1 MPTGRNVHGIPKLSL
16 HNGKELA
23 QQAPSWRQPTWWF
36 ADGSPLRLL
45 EWELQGG
52 VQWLEAILQRI
63 LLVEF
68 YQLLQR
74 KQQDRCSPRGPAH
87 NGDTAEGATS
97 NSSCETGPPSGLPGH
112 RHLECSPWWGAHSLT
127 GQPGPFYG
135 EEITLS
141 QGSSPNSQFISW

>member
-23 QQAPSWRQPTWWF
+23 RQAPSWRQPTWWF

-45 EWELQGG
+45 ERELQGG

-74 KQQDRCSPRGPAH
+74 KQQDRWSPRGPAH
-87 NGDTAEGATS
+87 DGDTDGRS
-97 NSSCETGPPSGLPGH
+97 YIQRLMWNRSSFWPPWQKMPWMLPMM
-112 RHLECSPWWGAHSLT
+112 
-127 GQPGPFYG
+127 
-135 EEITLS
+135 
-141 QGSSPNSQFISW
+141 GSSLSSWSARTILWWRNHIVSRQFS